1 MVTEPWAYDILS
13 GLRSTMLTRKTFF
26 FRLRG
31 YSWLD
36 LPVSWFCGAGH
47 NKFEDFVREQRYI
60 QYVASSGMSCGCSQV
75 CNQIQQ
81 YPAGPLDPGIAV
93 GVAFAANRG
102 LEMREE
108 GNYFIGHFLDVCWI
122 ERISWE

>member
-1 MVTEPWAYDILS
+1 M
-13 GLRSTMLTRKTFF
+13 
-26 FRLRG
+26 
-31 YSWLD
+31 
-36 LPVSWFCGAGH
+36 
-47 NKFEDFVREQRYI
+47 
-60 QYVASSGMSCGCSQV
+60 
-75 CNQIQQ
+75 
-81 YPAGPLDPGIAV
+81 DPGIAV